1 MALICVLL
9 LSGAITRPLN
19 STRLYATATA
29 TVTAAAALWKTL
41 DIRSV
46 MLPLLLLALSFAAE
60 HIWEKK

>member
-19 STRLYATATA
+19 STRLYATA